1 MMKMWIAASY
11 PSFRTKQKAMRAR
24 MACMREILFAYLC
37 ISLIE
42 FSCLFPAVFM
52 R

>member
-1 MMKMWIAASY
+1 MWMATSY

-24 MACMREILFAYLC
+24 IACMREILLAYLC

-42 FSCLFPAVFM
+42 FGRLFPAVFM

>member
-1 MMKMWIAASY
+1 MMEMWMAASY
-11 PSFRTKQKAMRAR
+11 PSFRTKRKAIRAR
-24 MACMREILFAYLC
+24 MACMREILFAHLC

-42 FSCLFPAVFM
+42 FACLFPAVFM